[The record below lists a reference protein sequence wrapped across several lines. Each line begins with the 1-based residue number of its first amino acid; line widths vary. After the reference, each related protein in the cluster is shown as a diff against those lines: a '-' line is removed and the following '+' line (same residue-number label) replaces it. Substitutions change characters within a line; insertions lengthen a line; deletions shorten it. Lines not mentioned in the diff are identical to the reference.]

1 MISAPAGRQPR
12 RTVVWQVA
20 VRIALVV
27 PLYLPE
33 LQGGATLVV
42 RRLAREFARRG
53 HTPWIFSGR
62 ATATEPLGAV
72 ARGWIDGIPTWR
84 VNTGHAFQ
92 SWTAA
97 NDRNDVG
104 REGFAE
110 FLRVTAPE
118 VVHLHG
124 LQGLGV
130 GVIEAAGEGG
140 VPVVATLHDWWWLCP
155 CLFLFSPG
163 GSACREATVG
173 AGCTGRPPFDDERR
187 RRLLR
192 ASLPA
197 LERIFVPAAHLA
209 ESLERG
215 GLVAPGRLEVQPNG
229 VERPARVLPPAGTRG
244 GPLRVAFLG
253 GAGNALKGLG
263 VLLDA
268 LELLPAELSLRLDVW
283 AADPA
288 ELAGHPAL
296 AGRVVAHP
304 AFAPEDLD
312 NVLENADVVVLASRI
327 RESFSLVVREALLR
341 GRPVITTD
349 CGGPLEV
356 ITHERNG
363 LVVAR
368 DSSAAL
374 AGALARLASD
384 PALVRRLAAAPVPEI
399 TTPGEHAEAALQ
411 AYDSVCVRRRAP
423 SVRRAA
429 PLRLLFLSGI
439 DGASLRYRVWTP
451 ARALAEAGVESEVL
465 AHSDARAAAAAASCD
480 VLILHRAPF
489 SRVVARAVMVARQ
502 RGVPVVFSADDL
514 VFGSADL
521 ADAPALEHLSSEVI
535 AGYRRS
541 VEAYARSLAASDA
554 AIGSTEAVAEAARSM
569 GVPAFVVRNGLDRA
583 QIALARIARA
593 KRSVPQ
599 AGAPRRMGF
608 FSGTDTHDADLAR
621 VAPALAR
628 ALERVPNARLVLA
641 GPVRRPAVLDG
652 LSSRIDCWPVVPWSE
667 LPARMAGVDVALAP
681 LELER
686 HFNLAKSEIKL
697 LEAALVDVPTV
708 ASPSP
713 PFQRASAEGA
723 LAWLAPD
730 LPGWEEG
737 TVRLLSDPE
746 LALHLGRSARHQVV
760 RDYSPER
767 TAEQSLAA
775 INSILSAGARA
786 GRVSPEP
793 MPEEADETGSCVALE
808 PGGRCYDQ
816 ARLDADAVEP
826 LADGVPIEQRWVC
839 RGDGVWRVDLRVC
852 TYWRSHRQTV
862 DVSVMDEGGK
872 RLGGR
877 RVPAAGFVD
886 RAFISVELERPLERS
901 AGQTLRV
908 RAELEGGASEPPG
921 LWTAADDTGGL
932 TVGGVPRPGRGL
944 SLRSFAAA
952 PA

>member
-1 MISAPAGRQPR
+1 MISATVGRQARP
-12 RTVVWQVA
+12 TVVWLAA

-62 ATATEPLGAV
+62 ATAAEPLGAV

-84 VNTGHAFQ
+84 VNTGHAFAT
-92 SWTAA
+92 WTAA
-97 NDRNDVG
+97 NDHNDAG
-104 REGFAE
+104 REGFLT
-110 FLRVTAPE
+110 FLRATAPE

-130 GVIEAAGEGG
+130 GLIEAAGEAG
-140 VPVVATLHDWWWLCP
+140 VPVVATMHDWWWLCP

-173 AGCTGRPPFDDERR
+173 VGCTGRPPFDDERR

-209 ESLERG
+209 ESLENG

-229 VERPARVLPPAGTRG
+229 VERPARVLPAAGTHG

-268 LELLPAELSLRLDVW
+268 LDRLPAELPLRLDVW

-288 ELAGHPAL
+288 ELPDHPGL

-304 AFAPEDLD
+304 AFAPEELD
-312 NVLENADVVVLASRI
+312 DVLEHADVVVLASRI

-374 AGALARLASD
+374 ADALARLASD
-384 PALVRRLAAAPVPEI
+384 PALVRRLAAAPLPEI
-399 TTPGEHAEAALQ
+399 TTPSEHAEVALR
-411 AYDSVCVRRRAP
+411 AYDAVCVRRPEPRLP
-423 SVRRAA
+423 RPA

-451 ARALAEAGVESEVL
+451 ARALAERGVESEVF
-465 AHSDARAAAAAASCD
+465 AHSDARAPAAVASCD

-489 SRVVARAVMVARQ
+489 SRVVARAVLAARQ

-514 VFGSADL
+514 VFRSADL
-521 ADAPALEHLSSEVI
+521 ADAPALEHLSPEVI

-554 AIGSTEAVAEAARSM
+554 AIGSTEAVAAAAASV
-569 GVPAFVVRNGLDRA
+569 GVPAFVVRNGFDRA
-583 QIALARIARA
+583 QFALARVARA
-593 KRSVPQ
+593 ERSMLR

-628 ALERVPNARLVLA
+628 ALERVPTARLVLA
-641 GPVRRPAVLDG
+641 GPVRRPAALDG
-652 LSSRIDCWPVVPWSE
+652 LASRIDCWPVVPWSE
-667 LPARMAGVDVALAP
+667 LPLMLAGVDVALAP

-713 PFQRASAEGA
+713 PFERASAGGA
-723 LAWLAPD
+723 LAWLASD
-730 LPGWEEG
+730 LAGWEEG
-737 TVRLLSDPE
+737 TVRLLGDPE

-760 RDYSPER
+760 RDYGPER
-767 TAEQSLAA
+767 IAEQSLDA
-775 INSILSAGARA
+775 IEAVLRAGARA
-786 GRVSPEP
+786 GRVLPEP

-808 PGGRCYDQ
+808 PGGRCYDV

-826 LADGVPIEQRWVC
+826 LVGGVPIEQRFVC
-839 RGDGVWRVDLRVC
+839 RRDGVWRVDLRVC

-877 RVPAAGFVD
+877 QLSAAGFVD
-886 RAFISVELERPLERS
+886 QAFVSIELERPLEHS

-908 RAELEGGASEPPG
+908 RAELEEGAVEAPG
-921 LWTAADDTGGL
+921 LWTAPDDAGGL